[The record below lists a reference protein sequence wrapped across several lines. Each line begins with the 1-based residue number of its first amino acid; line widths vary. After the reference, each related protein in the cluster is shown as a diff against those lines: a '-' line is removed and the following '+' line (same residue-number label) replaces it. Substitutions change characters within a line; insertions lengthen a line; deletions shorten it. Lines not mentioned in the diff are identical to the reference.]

1 MQFFFVIKQRG
12 APNMMSISK
21 ILLTGA
27 VAVAAIA
34 LSAAPSEAAKKKA
47 KAPCLPGPMCSSGKA
62 TGVNSVNFC
71 GVDGKLYKAQVTP
84 TCMQPFCPP
93 KCG

>member
-1 MQFFFVIKQRG
+1 
-12 APNMMSISK
+12 MMSFSK

-34 LSAAPSEAAKKKA
+34 ISSAPSEAAKKKA
-47 KAPCLPGPMCSSGKA
+47 KAAKPCLPGPMCSSGKA
-62 TGVNSVNFC
+62 SGVNSVNFC

-84 TCMQPFCPP
+84 TCVQPWCPP

>member
-1 MQFFFVIKQRG
+1 MT
-12 APNMMSISK
+12 SISK

-34 LSAAPSEAAKKKA
+34 ISSAPSEAAKKKA

-62 TGVNSVNFC
+62 TGVNNVNFC
-71 GVDGKLYKAQVTP
+71 GVDGKWYKAQVTP
-84 TCMQPFCPP
+84 TCVQPFCPP

>member
-1 MQFFFVIKQRG
+1 MQFFCVIKQRG
-12 APNMMSISK
+12 ALNMTISK

-27 VAVAAIA
+27 FAVAAIA

-62 TGVNSVNFC
+62 TGVNNVNFC

-84 TCMQPFCPP
+84 ICMQPFCPP

>member
-1 MQFFFVIKQRG
+1 
-12 APNMMSISK
+12 MMSFSK

-34 LSAAPSEAAKKKA
+34 ISSAPSEAARKKA
-47 KAPCLPGPMCSSGKA
+47 KAAKPCLPGPMCSSGKA
-62 TGVNSVNFC
+62 TGVNNVNFC

-84 TCMQPFCPP
+84 TCVQPFCPP

>member
-1 MQFFFVIKQRG
+1 MT
-12 APNMMSISK
+12 SISK

-34 LSAAPSEAAKKKA
+34 ISSAPSEAAKKKA
-47 KAPCLPGPMCSSGKA
+47 KAPCLPGPMCSTGKA
-62 TGVNSVNFC
+62 TGVNNVNFC
-71 GVDGKLYKAQVTP
+71 GVDGKWYKAQVTP

>member
-1 MQFFFVIKQRG
+1 MT
-12 APNMMSISK
+12 MISK

-34 LSAAPSEAAKKKA
+34 ISSAPSEAAKKKGKQA
-47 KAPCLPGPMCSSGKA
+47 AACIPFAMCSVGPA
-62 TGVNSVNFC
+62 AGVNRNNVCGAEGKWRASVI
-71 GVDGKLYKAQVTP
+71 TP
-84 TCMQPFCPP
+84 TCVMPFCPP